1 MLRSS
6 LRIGALL
13 SMAGAIALTVLSGPA
28 AASHSKTV
36 ITCPREGQQG
46 ECRIEV
52 VLQEHPGNVT
62 PRGTTKP
69 IANSAPTEC
78 SYSTAAKGKVSVPCR
93 DSGSGWWS
101 QSRECYYKQVSE
113 DPAAPVWEG
122 RYPDGAVYDIYCP
135 DVVGFGTSFYRAW
148 MATPPPGFGGPGVS
162 AAQLAV
168 RAVELLPIRGP
179 EIGTVPEPGPD
190 RLGLVGLPTWM
201 WTARLPETV
210 GPVSRTASVPGLSV
224 TATAQMQK
232 IVWEMGNG
240 DRVTCLSP
248 GTVYAD
254 RFLDR
259 MSPDCGYRYVEPGEY
274 RVTATTTWQLTWAGG
289 GETGV
294 LTQTRSSSTDL
305 RVGELQVLIQ

>member
-1 MLRSS
+1 MLKAAHR
-6 LRIGALL
+6 LGALL
-13 SMAGAIALTVLSGPA
+13 AMAGAITLTTLPAPA
-28 AASHSKTV
+28 AASHSKTA
-36 ITCPREGQQG
+36 ITCPKNAERG
-46 ECRIEV
+46 ECTIEV
-52 VLQEHPGNVT
+52 ILEEHPGNET
-62 PRGTTKP
+62 SGGTTKP
-69 IANSAPTEC
+69 VRNSAPTEC
-78 SYSTAAKGKVSVPCR
+78 SYSTDAKGRVVVPCR
-93 DSGSGWWS
+93 DDTSGWWS
-101 QSRECYYKQVSE
+101 QADECYYKQVSE
-113 DPAAPVWEG
+113 DPTSPIWQG
-122 RYPDGAVYDIYCP
+122 RYPDGAIYDTYCP
-135 DVVGFGTSFYRAW
+135 GVVGFGTSFYRAW
-148 MATPPPGFGGPGVS
+148 RAAPPPGFGGPGVT

-240 DRVTCLSP
+240 DRVTCTSP
-248 GTVYAD
+248 GTPYAD
-254 RFLDR
+254 RFQDR

-274 RVTATTTWQLTWAGG
+274 RVTATTTWQVSWAGG
-289 GETGV
+289 GETGG

-305 RVGELQVLIQ
+305 RVGELQVLVQ